1 MTSKARL
8 IQRVLAATVIAGV
21 MSTPVTHAFDVGAWV
36 EENLS
41 SLSQVLFSFGEPLGA
56 PATDADVVPREE
68 ATAQQRQLLAGGL
81 EAAFVARN
89 VASLGDMIAFWPD
102 DLTYTHLIICIEQ
115 GRSGTTPAGNDGLN
129 AAVQRVALATGA
141 VETILHGMS
150 RCDGIRTTQWGTVLA
165 TEEVSDGRAYEI
177 IHPLTTTGHWI
188 ADRATGDIRDGI
200 DSDNPSPTVVQRQA
214 LPTLR
219 WEGLS
224 SLDTGV
230 VYLGDEVR
238 PGDNG
243 LDVDG
248 GAIFKFVPTAF
259 YNCGSTIPVRP
270 GQLCPN
276 TIRELSKSP
285 LVSEH
290 VYAYSASCQP
300 RDDEGGLPP
309 DTAFPQYGQSCEIGE
324 GAWVQVDA
332 LQATMEANAR
342 GATGYY
348 RPEDLHID
356 PTFGIFAQAQGVRF
370 CWTNTGNGGA
380 AIYAET
386 LCMVDDDPQAD
397 GTLTHRGLTYLAD
410 RDIADDGSPFAI
422 GVAQRFV
429 EGDPRFNSHD
439 NLDIHPI
446 TGHVYVVE
454 DDTFG
459 EIYACLPDGADRD
472 LKSDG
477 CVAML
482 SITDPDAE
490 PTGFIFD
497 GTGKKAFYIVQHG
510 QQPDALLDFTSNPVD
525 GQTDDLIQITGFT
538 LPNGQ

>member
-1 MTSKARL
+1 MTSKPRL
-8 IQRVLAATVIAGV
+8 LRRVLAAAVLVGV
-21 MSTPVTHAFDVGAWV
+21 VSTPVVQALDFGAQI
-36 EENLS
+36 EKTLHGLS
-41 SLSQVLFSFGEPLGA
+41 RVLFGFRRPLEA
-56 PATDADVVPREE
+56 PATEADVVPREE
-68 ATAQQRQLLAGGL
+68 ATAQQRQLLARGL

-89 VASLGDMIAFWPD
+89 VANLGDMIAFWPD

-115 GRSGTTPAGNDGLN
+115 GRSEDTTPAGLN
-129 AAVQRVALATGA
+129 PSVQRVALATGA

-165 TEEVSDGRAYEI
+165 TEEETIDGRAYEI
-177 IHPLTTTGHWI
+177 LDPLNTTGHWI

-200 DSDNPSPTVVQRQA
+200 DSPTPSTTVVQRQA

-224 SLDTGV
+224 MLDTGV

-248 GAIFKFVPTAF
+248 GAIYKFVPTTF
-259 YNCGSTIPVRP
+259 YDCGSPTPVQP

-276 TIRELSKSP
+276 TISELSGSP
-285 LVSEH
+285 FVSGN
-290 VYAYSASCQP
+290 VYAYSASCEP
-300 RDDEGGLPP
+300 RDDE
-309 DTAFPQYGQSCEIGE
+309 AFPQFGQGCEIGE
-324 GAWVQVDA
+324 GAWVKVDA
-332 LQATMEANAR
+332 LNATAEANAR

-356 PTFGIFAQAQGVRF
+356 PTFGIFAQGQGVRF
-370 CWTNTGNGGA
+370 CWTNTGNSSA
-380 AIYAET
+380 ANYAET
-386 LCMVDDDPQAD
+386 LCMVDEDLQAA
-397 GTLTHRGLTYLAD
+397 GTRTRTVTEGELTYLAD
-410 RDIADDGSPFAI
+410 ASDGSFAI

-439 NLDIHPI
+439 NLDINPV
-446 TGHVYVVE
+446 TGHVYIVE
-454 DDTFG
+454 DDQFG

-472 LKSDG
+472 IKSDG

-497 GTGKKAFYIVQHG
+497 GTGKKVFYILQHG
-510 QQPDALLDFTSNPVD
+510 QQPEALLDFTSNPVD
-525 GQTDDLIQITGFT
+525 GQTDDLIQITGFK
-538 LPNGQ
+538 LPKEQQNDDNGAD

>member
-8 IQRVLAATVIAGV
+8 IRRVLAATVIAGV
-21 MSTPVTHAFDVGAWV
+21 VSTPVTHAFDFGAWV

-41 SLSQVLFSFGEPLGA
+41 SFSQVLFGFGEPLEA
-56 PATDADVVPREE
+56 PATEADVVPREE

-81 EAAFVARN
+81 EAKFVARN
-89 VASLGDMIAFWPD
+89 VASLADMIAFWPD

-115 GRSGTTPAGNDGLN
+115 ERSGTTPDGNEGLN
-129 AAVQRVALATGA
+129 AAVQRVAVANGA

-165 TEEVSDGRAYEI
+165 TEEVIDGRAYEI
-177 IHPLTTTGHWI
+177 IDPLTTTGHWI

-200 DSDNPSPTVVQRQA
+200 DSENPSTAVVQRQA

-224 SLDTGV
+224 TLDTGV
-230 VYLGDEVR
+230 IYLGDEVR

-248 GAIFKFVPTAF
+248 GAIFKFVPTTF
-259 YNCGSTIPVRP
+259 YNCGSPTSVRP

-276 TIRELSKSP
+276 TISDLSGSP
-285 LVSEH
+285 FVSGN

-300 RDDEGGLPP
+300 RDD
-309 DTAFPQYGQSCEIGE
+309 DAFPQFGQGCEIGE

-332 LQATMEANAR
+332 LNATAEANAR

-370 CWTNTGNGGA
+370 CWTNTGNAGA
-380 AIYAET
+380 ANYAET
-386 LCMVDDDPQAD
+386 LCMVDEDPQAA
-397 GTLTHRGLTYLAD
+397 GTRTHTVIEGELTYLAD
-410 RDIADDGSPFAI
+410 ANDGSFAI

-446 TGHVYVVE
+446 TGHVYIVE

-497 GTGKKAFYIVQHG
+497 GTGKKAFYILQHG